1 MLDHT
6 TPNNFQPSATGSA
19 SANKSSDTCSSC
31 GCPTEVSGTD
41 EASGTPVDNRRGFLT
56 LGAALL
62 ASGLSGCGKK
72 TAQQKAKTGSPQT
85 QTKRPKQGIDLEKWN
100 RIKGKP
106 YEEGAFGQMPGVCKL
121 PGPNAKRNWP
131 DRDKYKNTKLVP
143 GMCQLCSTVC
153 GIMGHVKDG
162 RLIKIEGN
170 PNDPNSRGHLC
181 ARGHAG
187 LNHQYHPERL
197 LYPLKRV
204 GKRGEGKW
212 KRISWDEALDEIAEK
227 LKAIREA
234 GEHEEFAFH
243 QGRQRSK
250 DCIGRF
256 VKAFGTPTQL
266 SHRSL
271 CSGNRRAANLTFL
284 WESDW
289 DLNDVE
295 HSKYILNFGSNAF
308 EAHQG
313 HVSFATRIQNGR
325 FNNGA
330 KMVTFDV
337 RLSNTAGASDEWF
350 APFPG
355 TDGAI
360 ALAMSHAI
368 LEAGL
373 QSDEFINTWTNVTV
387 DELKEHLKEN
397 TPEWAEKV
405 SGVPAADIRRIAIEF
420 AKAAPAATT
429 MCNRGSSAHLN
440 GFYNDRAIQM
450 LNAVV
455 GSVGKKGGWC
465 WSPWGGVDPQFK
477 APAGPPSV
485 KDKHSIL
492 EDPPEYPLANVW
504 RRMRVGE
511 IIYLYLL
518 QGRAKLQAY
527 MTYNL
532 DSPLTWPEESLT
544 QEVLSNEELI
554 KFHVCINCFYN
565 ETAHYA
571 DIVLPWAT
579 YMERWDLEARG
590 AYNLRPYVGIRTPMV
605 EPLGEAKD
613 IREFFPTLA
622 RKIGGGMEEYYKFDN
637 VEDYMREWAKDI
649 PKNEKTGKSGLD
661 RLLEEG
667 CYEDTSR
674 EPFYEPFAKELT
686 AEELAGSNIE
696 DLRKAQAQRER
707 AGASPR
713 QASPSEPQAL
723 ASGLGTNS
731 CTTTE
736 EHSRLTDSTPSEPTH
751 STATEPNTPPDPRL
765 APTAQSKSNVIT
777 KDGKG
782 IGILTAD
789 GKALRGFKTPS
800 RLFEIRSSYVNKIG
814 KNEDCSDLIAA
825 SGAKAKNRPAHHKG
839 NDVDINE
846 MPIYLQMPE
855 HEGMADDELV
865 MTSFKWNVHNHGRTM
880 HLKWLAEIVH
890 TNPAWMNPETA
901 RKFGLKDGDWIEITS
916 YFPEMLRKEGHVSH
930 GEPDDTGRLVSGNIR
945 VPIVTMPG
953 IHPKALAMS
962 NSCGHTQYTNVAQAK
977 KARPDGEKTA
987 GMDSDTY
994 RDADWER
1001 NMWWEAEDGLVP
1013 GAWKPNTG
1021 NGWNQNAAMPIAPD
1035 PITGQQAFH
1044 STVVRVKSV

>member
-1 MLDHT
+1 MHEEQDIDS
-6 TPNNFQPSATGSA
+6 PSATGSA
-19 SANKSSDTCSSC
+19 SASSSPSESCSSC
-31 GCPTEVSGTD
+31 GCPTDEVQGTG
-41 EASGTPVDNRRGFLT
+41 EASGTPANNRRGFLA

-72 TAQQKAKTGSPQT
+72 NTQEKAKAKAGS
-85 QTKRPKQGIDLEKWN
+85 QTKRPQQGVDLEKWN
-100 RIKGKP
+100 RIKGVP
-106 YEEGAFGQMPGVCKL
+106 YEEGGFKNMPGVCKL
-121 PGPNAKRNWP
+121 PGPDAKRNWP

-170 PNDPNSRGHLC
+170 HNDPNSRGHLC

-204 GKRGEGKW
+204 GERGEGKW
-212 KRISWDEALDEIAEK
+212 KRISWNEALDEIAEK
-227 LKAIREA
+227 LKKIRE
-234 GEHEEFAFH
+234 ENKHEEFAFH

-256 VKAFGTPTQL
+256 VKAYGTPTQL

-295 HSKYILNFGSNAF
+295 NSKYILNFGSNAF

-360 ALAMSHAI
+360 ALAMSQAI

-373 QSDEFINTWTNVTV
+373 HSEDFINNWTNVSV
-387 DELKEHLKEN
+387 DELKDHLKEN

-405 SGVPAADIRRIAIEF
+405 SGVPAADIRRVALEF
-420 AKAAPAATT
+420 AKAAPEATT

-477 APAGPPSV
+477 TPAGPPSV

-554 KFHVCINCFYN
+554 NFHVCINCFYN

-571 DIVLPWAT
+571 DIVLPWTT

-590 AYNLRPYVGIRTPMV
+590 SYNLRPYVGLRTPMV

-686 AEELAGSNIE
+686 PEELAGSNIE
-696 DLRKAQAQRER
+696 ELRKQLV
-707 AGASPR
+707 ASGRKPYGR
-713 QASPSEPQAL
+713 STSDVANSNNPSEETA
-723 ASGLGTNS
+723 NS
-731 CTTTE
+731 CIE
-736 EHSRLTDSTPSEPTH
+736 PEPSARPEGSRPA
-751 STATEPNTPPDPRL
+751 ATMI
-765 APTAQSKSNVIT
+765 IT

-782 IGILTAD
+782 IGILRAD

-800 RLFEIRSSYVNKIG
+800 RLFEIRSAFVEKIG
-814 KNEDCSDLIAA
+814 RNEDCSDLIAS

-839 NDVDINE
+839 NDVKVDE
-846 MPIYLQMPE
+846 MPIYLQLPE
-855 HEGMADDELV
+855 HEGLADNELV

-901 RKFGLKDGDWIEITS
+901 AKFGLKDGDWIEVTS
-916 YFPEMLRKEGHVSH
+916 YFSEMLRKEGHVAH
-930 GEPDDTGRLVSGNIR
+930 GVEDDTGRLVSGTIR

-977 KARPDGEKTA
+977 KARPDGDKTE
-987 GMDSDTY
+987 GMDVDTY

-1001 NMWWEAEDGLVP
+1001 NMWWEAEDGQVP

-1044 STVVRVKSV
+1044 STVVRVKTV